1 MDRDELILQ
10 KLSEL
15 VEDVKDLRKNVGGL
29 QKDITDVK
37 LQQADDRRQSE
48 TASLKLTADLQRVE
62 SKLTTDLQAMESKLT
77 ADLQRV
83 ESKLT
88 ADLHQVESKLTT
100 DLQQVESKLTTDL
113 QRVESE
119 LTTDL
124 QRVESKIDGAVA
136 NIRERKVDTNER
148 WKIGGIIVSSI
159 IAILALIK
167 SFFFS

>member
-15 VEDVKDLRKNVGGL
+15 AEDVKDLRKNVGGL

-37 LQQADDRRQSE
+37 LQQADDRRRSE
-48 TASLKLTADLQRVE
+48 TADVKLAASLERI
-62 SKLTTDLQAMESKLT
+62 ESKLT

-83 ESKLT
+83 ESEVK
-88 ADLHQVESKLTT
+88 
-100 DLQQVESKLTTDL
+100 TDL

-119 LTTDL
+119 VDAGLD
-124 QRVESKIDGAVA
+124 RVESKIDGIVV
-136 NIRERKVDTNER
+136 NIRERKVDTNEK
-148 WKIGGIIVSSI
+148 WKIGGIIASSF

>member
-15 VEDVKDLRKNVGGL
+15 AEDVKDLRKNVGGL

-37 LQQADDRRQSE
+37 LQQADDRRRSE
-48 TASLKLTADLQRVE
+48 TADVKLAASLERIE
-62 SKLTTDLQAMESKLT
+62 ST
-77 ADLQRV
+77 
-83 ESKLT
+83 
-88 ADLHQVESKLTT
+88 
-100 DLQQVESKLTTDL
+100 LTTDL

-119 LTTDL
+119 VKIDL
-124 QRVESKIDGAVA
+124 QRVEAKIDGVII
-136 NIRERKVDTNER
+136 NIGERKTDTNER
-148 WKIGGIIVSSI
+148 WKIGGIIVSTA

>member
-15 VEDVKDLRKNVGGL
+15 AEDVKDLRKNVGGL

-37 LQQADDRRQSE
+37 LQQADDRRRSE
-48 TASLKLTADLQRVE
+48 TADVKLAGDLQRLE
-62 SKLTTDLQAMESKLT
+62 SKIDGGLERVESKLT

-83 ESKLT
+83 E
-88 ADLHQVESKLTT
+88 A
-100 DLQQVESKLTTDL
+100 
-113 QRVESE
+113 
-119 LTTDL
+119 
-124 QRVESKIDGAVA
+124 KIDSVVT
-136 NIRERKVDTNER
+136 NISERKVDTNER
-148 WKIGGIIVSSI
+148 WKIGGIIVSTT

>member
-15 VEDVKDLRKNVGGL
+15 AEDVKDLRKNVGGL

-37 LQQADDRRQSE
+37 LQQADDRRRSE
-48 TASLKLTADLQRVE
+48 TADVKLAASLERI
-62 SKLTTDLQAMESKLT
+62 
-77 ADLQRV
+77 
-83 ESKLT
+83 
-88 ADLHQVESKLTT
+88 
-100 DLQQVESKLTTDL
+100 ESKLTTDL

-119 LTTDL
+119 VKIDL
-124 QRVESKIDGAVA
+124 RRVEAKMDGVIT
-136 NIRERKVDTNER
+136 NIGERKTDTNER
-148 WKIGGIIVSSI
+148 WKIGGIIVSTT

>member
-15 VEDVKDLRKNVGGL
+15 AEDVKDLRKNVGGL

-37 LQQADDRRQSE
+37 LQQADDRRRSE
-48 TASLKLTADLQRVE
+48 TADVKLAGDLQRLE
-62 SKLTTDLQAMESKLT
+62 SKIDAGLD
-77 ADLQRV
+77 RV

-88 ADLHQVESKLTT
+88 ADS
-100 DLQQVESKLTTDL
+100 
-113 QRVESE
+113 QRVEA
-119 LTTDL
+119 
-124 QRVESKIDGAVA
+124 KIDSVVT
-136 NIRERKVDTNER
+136 NISERKTDTNER
-148 WKIGGIIVSSI
+148 WKIGGIIVSTA

>member
-15 VEDVKDLRKNVGGL
+15 AEDVKDLRRNVGGL

-37 LQQADDRRQSE
+37 LQQADDRRRSE
-48 TASLKLTADLQRVE
+48 TADIKLAADLQRLE
-62 SKLTTDLQAMESKLT
+62 SKIDGGLE
-77 ADLQRV
+77 RV

-88 ADLHQVESKLTT
+88 ADLQGMESKLTA
-100 DLQQVESKLTTDL
+100 DS
-113 QRVESE
+113 
-119 LTTDL
+119 
-124 QRVESKIDGAVA
+124 QRVESKIDSVVI
-136 NIRERKVDTNER
+136 NISERKTDTNER
-148 WKIGGIIVSSI
+148 WKIGGIIVSTA

>member
-15 VEDVKDLRKNVGGL
+15 AEDVKDLRRNVGGL

-37 LQQADDRRQSE
+37 LQQADDRRRSE
-48 TASLKLTADLQRVE
+48 TADIKLAGDLQRLE
-62 SKLTTDLQAMESKLT
+62 SKLASGLDRLESKIDGGL
-77 ADLQRV
+77 ARV

-88 ADLHQVESKLTT
+88 ADS
-100 DLQQVESKLTTDL
+100 
-113 QRVESE
+113 
-119 LTTDL
+119 
-124 QRVESKIDGAVA
+124 QRVESKIDSVVTK
-136 NIRERKVDTNER
+136 ISERKTDTNER

-159 IAILALIK
+159 LAILALIK

>member
-15 VEDVKDLRKNVGGL
+15 AEDVKDLRKNVGGL

-37 LQQADDRRQSE
+37 LQQADDRRRSE
-48 TASLKLTADLQRVE
+48 TADVKLAASLERI
-62 SKLTTDLQAMESKLT
+62 
-77 ADLQRV
+77 
-83 ESKLT
+83 
-88 ADLHQVESKLTT
+88 
-100 DLQQVESKLTTDL
+100 ESKLTTDL

-119 LTTDL
+119 VKTDL
-124 QRVESKIDGAVA
+124 QRVEVEVKTDLRRVEAKIDGVIT
-136 NIRERKVDTNER
+136 NIGERKTDTNER
-148 WKIGGIIVSSI
+148 WKIGGIIVSAA

>member
-15 VEDVKDLRKNVGGL
+15 AEDVKDLRKNVGGL

-37 LQQADDRRQSE
+37 LQQADDRRRSE
-48 TASLKLTADLQRVE
+48 TADVKLAADLQRLE
-62 SKLTTDLQAMESKLT
+62 SKIDGGLDRVESKLT

-83 ESKLT
+83 ESK
-88 ADLHQVESKLTT
+88 V
-100 DLQQVESKLTTDL
+100 
-113 QRVESE
+113 
-119 LTTDL
+119 
-124 QRVESKIDGAVA
+124 DGVVT
-136 NIRERKVDTNER
+136 NISERKTDTNER
-148 WKIGGIIVSSI
+148 WKIGGIIISAA

>member
-15 VEDVKDLRKNVGGL
+15 AEDVKDLRKNVGGL

-37 LQQADDRRQSE
+37 LQQADDRRRSE
-48 TASLKLTADLQRVE
+48 TADVKLAGDLQRLE
-62 SKLTTDLQAMESKLT
+62 SKIDAGLD
-77 ADLQRV
+77 RV

-88 ADLHQVESKLTT
+88 ADS
-100 DLQQVESKLTTDL
+100 
-113 QRVESE
+113 QR
-119 LTTDL
+119 L
-124 QRVESKIDGAVA
+124 ESKIDSIVT
-136 NIRERKVDTNER
+136 NISERKTDTNER
-148 WKIGGIIVSSI
+148 WKIGGIIVSTA

>member
-15 VEDVKDLRKNVGGL
+15 AEDVKDLRKNVGGL

-37 LQQADDRRQSE
+37 LQQADDRRRSE
-48 TASLKLTADLQRVE
+48 TADVKLAASLERIEAELKG
-62 SKLTTDLQAMESKLT
+62 
-77 ADLQRV
+77 
-83 ESKLT
+83 
-88 ADLHQVESKLTT
+88 
-100 DLQQVESKLTTDL
+100 DL

-119 LTTDL
+119 VKIDL
-124 QRVESKIDGAVA
+124 RRVEAKIDGVIT
-136 NIRERKVDTNER
+136 NIGERKTDTNER
-148 WKIGGIIVSSI
+148 WKIGGIIVSTT

>member
-15 VEDVKDLRKNVGGL
+15 SEDVKDLRKNVGGL

-37 LQQADDRRQSE
+37 LQQADDRRRSE
-48 TASLKLTADLQRVE
+48 TADVKLAASLERI
-62 SKLTTDLQAMESKLT
+62 ESKLT

-88 ADLHQVESKLTT
+88 ADLQG
-100 DLQQVESKLTTDL
+100 VESKLTTDL
-113 QRVESE
+113 QRVESKVDNVV
-119 LTTDL
+119 T
-124 QRVESKIDGAVA
+124 
-136 NIRERKVDTNER
+136 NISERKTDTNER
-148 WKIGGIIVSSI
+148 WKIGGIIVSTS
-159 IAILALIK
+159 IAILAFIK

>member
-15 VEDVKDLRKNVGGL
+15 AEDVKDLRKNVGGL

-37 LQQADDRRQSE
+37 LQQADDRLRSE
-48 TASLKLTADLQRVE
+48 TADIKLAGDLQRLESKIDGGLERVE
-62 SKLTTDLQAMESKLT
+62 SKLTADLQAMESKLT
-77 ADLQRV
+77 ADSQRL

-88 ADLHQVESKLTT
+88 ADS
-100 DLQQVESKLTTDL
+100 
-113 QRVESE
+113 QR
-119 LTTDL
+119 L
-124 QRVESKIDGAVA
+124 ESKIDSVVA
-136 NIRERKVDTNER
+136 NISERKTDTNER
-148 WKIGGIIVSSI
+148 WKIGGIIASTA

>member
-15 VEDVKDLRKNVGGL
+15 AEDVKDLRRNIGGL

-37 LQQADDRRQSE
+37 LQQADDRRRSE
-48 TASLKLTADLQRVE
+48 TADVKLAASLERI
-62 SKLTTDLQAMESKLT
+62 ESKLT

-83 ESKLT
+83 ESK
-88 ADLHQVESKLTT
+88 
-100 DLQQVESKLTTDL
+100 
-113 QRVESE
+113 
-119 LTTDL
+119 
-124 QRVESKIDGAVA
+124 IDGVVT
-136 NIRERKVDTNER
+136 NISERKTDTNER
-148 WKIGGIIVSSI
+148 WKIGGIIASTA

>member
-15 VEDVKDLRKNVGGL
+15 AEDVKDLRKNVGGL

-37 LQQADDRRQSE
+37 LQQADDRRRSE
-48 TASLKLTADLQRVE
+48 TADVKLAASLERIE
-62 SKLTTDLQAMESKLT
+62 SKF
-77 ADLQRV
+77 
-83 ESKLT
+83 
-88 ADLHQVESKLTT
+88 
-100 DLQQVESKLTTDL
+100 TTDL

-119 LTTDL
+119 VKTDL
-124 QRVESKIDGAVA
+124 QRVESKIDGVIT
-136 NIRERKVDTNER
+136 NIGERKADTNER
-148 WKIGGIIVSSI
+148 WKIGGIIVSTA

>member
-15 VEDVKDLRKNVGGL
+15 SEDVRDLRKNVGGL

-37 LQQADDRRQSE
+37 LQQADDRRRSE
-48 TASLKLTADLQRVE
+48 TADVKLAASLERIE
-62 SKLTTDLQAMESKLT
+62 SKF
-77 ADLQRV
+77 
-83 ESKLT
+83 
-88 ADLHQVESKLTT
+88 
-100 DLQQVESKLTTDL
+100 TTDL

-119 LTTDL
+119 VKTDL
-124 QRVESKIDGAVA
+124 QRVESKIDGVIT
-136 NIRERKVDTNER
+136 NIGERKADTNER
-148 WKIGGIIVSSI
+148 WKIGGIIVSTT

>member
-15 VEDVKDLRKNVGGL
+15 AEDVKDLRKNVGGL

-37 LQQADDRRQSE
+37 LQQADDRRRSE
-48 TASLKLTADLQRVE
+48 TADIKLAGDLQRLE
-62 SKLTTDLQAMESKLT
+62 TKLASGDQMESKIDGGL
-77 ADLQRV
+77 ARV

-88 ADLHQVESKLTT
+88 ADS
-100 DLQQVESKLTTDL
+100 
-113 QRVESE
+113 
-119 LTTDL
+119 
-124 QRVESKIDGAVA
+124 QRVESKIDSVVTK
-136 NIRERKVDTNER
+136 ISERKTDTNER
-148 WKIGGIIVSSI
+148 WKIGGIIVSTA

>member
-15 VEDVKDLRKNVGGL
+15 AEDVKDLRKTVGGL

-37 LQQADDRRQSE
+37 LQQADDRRRSE
-48 TASLKLTADLQRVE
+48 TADVKLAASLERI
-62 SKLTTDLQAMESKLT
+62 
-77 ADLQRV
+77 
-83 ESKLT
+83 
-88 ADLHQVESKLTT
+88 
-100 DLQQVESKLTTDL
+100 ESKLTTDL

-119 LTTDL
+119 VKIDL
-124 QRVESKIDGAVA
+124 RRVEAKIDGVIT
-136 NIRERKVDTNER
+136 NIGERKTDTNER
-148 WKIGGIIVSSI
+148 WKIGGIIVSTT